1 MQLFTKIFG
10 SKNDREIKS
19 LGPRVAAINAME
31 DHIASFSDEALA
43 GRIAEIRALITTAID
58 LEEKNKTDLNKKTV
72 NAIMDPYLHEV
83 FAIVREASK
92 RVLNMR
98 HFDVQLIGGMV
109 LHSGKIAEMK
119 TGEGKTLM
127 ATLPAV
133 LNALTS
139 RGVHVVTV
147 NDYLAS
153 RDAEWMGRI
162 YRFLGL
168 KVGVVLPHAS
178 DRSKKE
184 AYAADITY
192 GQNNE
197 FGFDYLRDN
206 MKFALG
212 DYVQRGHHFA
222 IVDEVDSILIDEA
235 RTPLI
240 ISGPAEE
247 SSEKYK
253 LTNSVVPRLRKDLDY
268 SIDEKSRVVLLTEPG
283 VDKAEKLLSVAN
295 LYDPINLETLHHL
308 NQALRAHSL
317 FKRDVDYVIE
327 QGEVVIVDEHTGRL
341 MHGRRWSDGLH
352 QAIEAKENVPVQAEN
367 HTLATI
373 TFQNYFR
380 MYKKLS
386 GMTGTADTEAEE
398 FAKIYDLDVLVVPT
412 NRSMIRQDG
421 NDQVFKTE
429 HEKVNAI
436 VSDIEQAHKNGQ
448 PVLIGTVSVEKSEV
462 LSKRLT
468 RLGVQHNVLNAKKHR
483 DEAGII
489 SQAGRLG
496 AVTIAT
502 NMAGRGTDI
511 ILGGDPEFMARSQVA
526 KQMSQ
531 SQEQIAEYAFLSGRP
546 DLINTEKLA
555 QRDRDDARFLTE
567 LEEELEDIKIKARE
581 AEEKG
586 EVFTTPANWPSTFEE
601 AKQHV
606 YEQRKAF
613 YEKAIVLYQVEI
625 AKSEKICGE
634 EKKQVLAAG
643 GLHIVGT
650 ERHESRRIDNQLR
663 GRAGRQGDPGSS
675 CFYLCLQDD
684 LMRIFGSDRM
694 IGVMERLGMED
705 GIPIEHPWVSKSIAN
720 AQKRVEGFHFDSRK
734 QIIEY
739 DDVMNQQRN
748 AIYGLRRKVLDG
760 ASIRNLVF
768 DLVEYAIVN
777 MVNLAAPE
785 KSASNEWKLK
795 ELQDELYT
803 LLGIRIDLS
812 QFHGD
817 RNDLMDLIYR
827 QAEHSYLSKEKEVGE
842 ELLRQIER
850 FIYLQTIDRLWKEHL
865 QAMDHL
871 RDGIHFR
878 GYAQKDPKQE
888 YKREGFTTFI
898 GMMHRLRIEVLEKI
912 FKAEIQQGSRE
923 KVTKDIARMQ
933 QIRRQEAEH
942 LKKAQVL
949 GRGDNQIA
957 AKPIGGRPIQ
967 VAEPMPG
974 RGQKADLGEQESY
987 NRHQRRLMKAHDRK
1001 DKRHGK

>member
-10 SKNDREIKS
+10 SKNDREIKALAS
-19 LGPRVAAINAME
+19 RVAAINAME
-31 DHIASFSDEALA
+31 AQIEAISDEDLA
-43 GRIAEIRALITTAID
+43 KRIAEIRTLITSAID
-58 LEEKNKTDLNKKTV
+58 HAEKDNPDLSRKDII
-72 NAIMDPYLHEV
+72 AIMDPYLHEV

-92 RVLNMR
+92 RVLSMR
-98 HFDVQLIGGMV
+98 HFDVQLIGGMA

-127 ATLPAV
+127 STLAIV

-139 RGVHVVTV
+139 RGVHVVTT

-153 RDAEWMGRI
+153 RDAEWMGGI

-178 DRSKKE
+178 DRAKKE

-212 DYVQRGHHFA
+212 DYVQRGHYFA
-222 IVDEVDSILIDEA
+222 VVDEVDSILIDEA

-253 LTNSVVPRLRKDLDY
+253 LTNSVIPRLRKDLDY
-268 SIDEKSRVVLLTEPG
+268 SIDEKSRVVILTEPG
-283 VDKAEKLLSVAN
+283 VDKAEKLLSVQN

-352 QAIEAKENVPVQAEN
+352 QAIEAKENVQIQAEN

-398 FAKIYDLDVLVVPT
+398 FAKIYDLDVLVIPT
-412 NRSMIRQDG
+412 NRVMIRIDA

-429 HEKVNAI
+429 REKVDAI
-436 VSDIEQAHKNGQ
+436 VADIEQANKKGQ
-448 PVLIGTVSVEKSEV
+448 PVLVGTVSVEKSEV

-468 RLGVQHNVLNAKKHR
+468 RLGIPHSVLNAKKHR

-489 SQAGRLG
+489 AQAGRLS
-496 AVTIAT
+496 AVSIAT

-511 ILGGDPEFMARSQVA
+511 KLGGDPEFMARNQVA

-546 DLINTEKLA
+546 DLINVETLA
-555 QRDRDDARFLTE
+555 QRDRNDARFLTE
-567 LEEELEDIKIKARE
+567 LEEELEDIKIRARE

-586 EVFTTPANWPSTFEE
+586 EAFTVPVNLPGTIEE

-613 YEKAIVLYQVEI
+613 YEKAIALYQVEI
-625 AKSEKICGE
+625 AKSEEICAE
-634 EKKQVLAAG
+634 EKQKVLAAG

-663 GRAGRQGDPGSS
+663 GRSGRQGDPGSS

-694 IGVMERLGMED
+694 ISVMERLGMED
-705 GIPIEHPWVSKSIAN
+705 GIPIEHPWVSRSIAN

-748 AIYGLRRKVLDG
+748 AIYGLRRRVLDG
-760 ASIRNLVF
+760 ASIRSLVF
-768 DLVEYAIVN
+768 DLVEYGIVN

-785 KSASNEWKLK
+785 KTASAEWKLK
-795 ELQDELYT
+795 ELQNNLYAT
-803 LLGIRIDLS
+803 LGIQVDLNH
-812 QFHGD
+812 FHGD
-817 RNDLMDLIYR
+817 RDDLMDLVYR
-827 QAEHSYLSKEKEVGE
+827 QAEHTYLSKEKEVGE
-842 ELLRQIER
+842 ELLRQVER
-850 FIYLQTIDRLWKEHL
+850 FVYLQTIDRLWKEHL

-888 YKREGFTTFI
+888 YKREGFATFI
-898 GMMHRLRIEVLEKI
+898 SMMHRLRMEVLQKI

-923 KVTKDIARMQ
+923 KVTKDITRMQ
-933 QIRRQEAEH
+933 QMRRQEAER
-942 LKKAQVL
+942 LKKAQLL
-949 GRGDNQIA
+949 GRGDNKIA
-957 AKPIGGRPIQ
+957 AKTISGRPMQI
-967 VAEPMPG
+967 AEPLSG
-974 RGQKADLGEQESY
+974 LGQQVDTTGESL
-987 NRHQRRLMKAHDRK
+987 NRHQRRLIKSHDRK
-1001 DKRHGK
+1001 EKRHGK